1 MNFVWE
7 KVEKTIRWFVRL
19 LGKVLH
25 RDVSDER
32 SDILVQFVKFGL
44 VGLSNTIISYLIN
57 VLVLIALSKQRIA
70 YDYVIGNIA
79 AFVISVLWSFYW
91 NNKYVFVMSNGEE
104 RSLLKALLKTY
115 VAYAFTGIVLNN
127 LLSYAWINWFHIS
140 KYLAPIINLIVSVP
154 LNFIL
159 NRLWAFKTEG
169 VQ

>member
-57 VLVLIALSKQRIA
+57 VLVLITLSKQRIT